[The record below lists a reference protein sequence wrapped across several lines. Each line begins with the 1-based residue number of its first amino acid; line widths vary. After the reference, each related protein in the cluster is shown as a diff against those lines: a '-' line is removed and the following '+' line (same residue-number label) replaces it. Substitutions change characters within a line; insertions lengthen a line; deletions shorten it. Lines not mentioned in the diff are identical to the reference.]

1 MPLFAE
7 EKTKRVSG
15 AWDLP
20 ESVPSRPMSDGSD
33 DSTVRHMSLT
43 ASLDASSVSAAPGE
57 ETAVPLQVRNSGAT
71 VEEYRFEVV
80 GACAA
85 WSSVEPAVL
94 SLYPGDTRTV
104 SLMLRPPRDATVP
117 AGETPFGIRVVP
129 TGEQDRTVVPEG
141 RVTVLP
147 FTATTAELV
156 PRSSH
161 GSRRGRHQLAV
172 DNRGNTPVTVR
183 LGAQPGTELA
193 RVAFDVAELQVGPG
207 QAEFGRL
214 RVRPAKRMWRGT
226 PVTHP
231 FQVFAATQVAE
242 GEEPVAPVLVDGSYQ
257 QEPLLPRWLPRA
269 LVTAAVLLIALAG
282 IWYALLR
289 PAVKSAAREA
299 VTPEAVRSAAAADKS
314 EAPNGGDTAGAGAD
328 GGAGDTAGA
337 DAGAGASTP
346 TPSPSAEAEAGASAG
361 AGTDDGAATPT
372 SAQVRVRDSVGGGT
386 NAATALQVPKGHT
399 FQLTDIVVQN
409 PQGDAGTV
417 VISAGTNS
425 SVLSLGL
432 ENFRDSD
439 YHFVTPILVPAGGK
453 VTMTIDCRKVGKPVG
468 ARTPARCS
476 ESLFLGGTMRAD
488 G

>member
-1 MPLFAE
+1 
-7 EKTKRVSG
+7 
-15 AWDLP
+15 
-20 ESVPSRPMSDGSD
+20 
-33 DSTVRHMSLT
+33 MSLT
-43 ASLDASSVSAAPGE
+43 ASLDESSVTAAPGE
-57 ETAVPLQVRNSGAT
+57 DTALPLRVLNSGQT

-85 WSSVEPAVL
+85 WSAVEPAVL
-94 SLYPGDTRTV
+94 SLYPGDSRTV
-104 SLMLRPPRDATVP
+104 SLMLRPPRDSTVL

-129 TGEQDRTVVPEG
+129 TSEPDGTVVPEG

-147 FTATTAELV
+147 FTETTAELV

-161 GSRRGRHQLAV
+161 GSRGGRHQFAV

-183 LGAQPGTELA
+183 LGAQPGSELA
-193 RVAFDVAELQVGPG
+193 RVAFAVPELQVAPG
-207 QAEFGRL
+207 QAEFGKL

-231 FQVFAATQVAE
+231 FQVFAAPQVAE
-242 GEEPVAPVLVDGSYQ
+242 GQEPVEPVLVDGSYQ
-257 QEPLLPRWLPRA
+257 QEPILPRWLPRA
-269 LVTAAVLLIALAG
+269 LITAAVLLIALVG
-282 IWYALLR
+282 LWYALLR

-299 VTPEAVRSAAAADKS
+299 VTPEAVRSAVAADKS
-314 EAPNGGDTAGAGAD
+314 KAPVQGDTSGAGSGGGD
-328 GGAGDTAGA
+328 
-337 DAGAGASTP
+337 
-346 TPSPSAEAEAGASAG
+346 SAG
-361 AGTDDGAATPT
+361 AGTGGSTSKPSPSPSPGAAGDSAASAAPT
-372 SAQVRVRDSVGGGT
+372 SAQVRVRDAVGGGSNT
-386 NAATALQVPKGHT
+386 STALQVPDGHT

-417 VISAGTNS
+417 TVSAGKDNR
-425 SVLSLGL
+425 VLSLGL

-468 ARTPARCS
+468 APAPTRCA
-476 ESLFLGGTMRAD
+476 ESLFLGGTMRPDSA

>member
-1 MPLFAE
+1 
-7 EKTKRVSG
+7 
-15 AWDLP
+15 
-20 ESVPSRPMSDGSD
+20 
-33 DSTVRHMSLT
+33 MSLT

-57 ETAVPLQVRNSGAT
+57 ETAVPVTVRNSGAT

-94 SLYPGDTRTV
+94 SLYPGDSRTV

-129 TGEQDRTVVPEG
+129 TGEQGRTVVPEG

-147 FTATTAELV
+147 FTGTTAELV

-161 GSRRGRHQLAV
+161 GSLRGRHQLAV

-183 LGAQPGTELA
+183 LGAQPGSELA
-193 RVAFDVAELQVGPG
+193 RVAFGVTELQVAPG
-207 QAEFGRL
+207 HAEFGRL
-214 RVRPAKRMWRGT
+214 RVSPVKRMWRGT

-242 GEEPVAPVLVDGSYQ
+242 GQEPVAPVLVDGSYQ

-269 LVTAAVLLIALAG
+269 LITAAVLLVALAG

-299 VTPEAVRSAAAADKS
+299 VTPEAVRSAAAADTSK
-314 EAPNGGDTAGAGAD
+314 APQQGDAAG
-328 GGAGDTAGA
+328 TGA
-337 DAGAGASTP
+337 DAGAGDAAGADSGGGASKP
-346 TPSPSAEAEAGASAG
+346 TASPSAEAEPSTAADAGAAV
-361 AGTDDGAATPT
+361 PT
-372 SAQVRVRDSVGGGT
+372 SAQVRVRDAVGGGT
-386 NAATALQVPKGHT
+386 NTGAALRVPKGHT

-417 VISAGTNS
+417 VISAGANT

-439 YHFVTPILVPAGGK
+439 YHFVTPILVPAGGR

-468 ARTPARCS
+468 ARTPSRCS
-476 ESLFLGGTMRAD
+476 ESLFLGGTMRPDSA

>member
-1 MPLFAE
+1 
-7 EKTKRVSG
+7 
-15 AWDLP
+15 
-20 ESVPSRPMSDGSD
+20 
-33 DSTVRHMSLT
+33 MSLT
-43 ASLDASSVSAAPGE
+43 ASLDATSVSAAPGE

-85 WSSVEPAVL
+85 WSAVEPAVL
-94 SLYPGDTRTV
+94 SLYPGDSRTV
-104 SLMLRPPRDATVP
+104 SLMLRPPRDATVA
-117 AGETPFGIRVVP
+117 AGETPFGVRVVP
-129 TGEQDRTVVPEG
+129 TGEQGGTVVPEG

-161 GSRRGRHQLAV
+161 GSLRGRHQLAV

-183 LGAQPGTELA
+183 LGAQPGSELA
-193 RVAFDVAELQVGPG
+193 RVDFAVSELQVAPG
-207 QAEFGRL
+207 HAEFGRL
-214 RVRPAKRMWRGT
+214 RVRPVKRMWRGT

-269 LVTAAVLLIALAG
+269 LITAAVLLIALVG
-282 IWYALLR
+282 MWYALLR

-299 VTPEAVRSAAAADKS
+299 VTPEAVRSAAAADRS
-314 EAPNGGDTAGAGAD
+314 AAPDRGDTAGATA
-328 GGAGDTAGA
+328 GAGAGETAGA
-337 DAGAGASTP
+337 DAGAGAAKP
-346 TPSPSAEAEAGASAG
+346 TPSPSAAANAEASAG
-361 AGTDDGAATPT
+361 PGPGAGADDGAAKPT

-386 NAATALQVPKGHT
+386 NTATALTVPKGQT

-417 VISAGTNS
+417 VVSAGANT

-439 YHFVTPILVPAGGK
+439 YHFVTPILVPAGGR
-453 VTMTIDCRKVGKPVG
+453 VTMTIDCRKIGKPVG
-468 ARTPARCS
+468 ARTPSRCS
-476 ESLFLGGTMRAD
+476 ESLFLGGTMRPDATN
-488 G
+488 

>member
-1 MPLFAE
+1 
-7 EKTKRVSG
+7 
-15 AWDLP
+15 
-20 ESVPSRPMSDGSD
+20 
-33 DSTVRHMSLT
+33 MSLT

-85 WSSVEPAVL
+85 WSAVEPALL
-94 SLYPGDTRTV
+94 SLYPGDSRAV

-117 AGETPFGIRVVP
+117 AGETPFGVRVVP
-129 TGEQDRTVVPEG
+129 TGEQGETVVPEG

-147 FTATTAELV
+147 FTETTAELV

-193 RVAFDVAELQVGPG
+193 RVAFDVSELQVAPG

-214 RVRPAKRMWRGT
+214 RVKPAKRMWRGT

-242 GEEPVAPVLVDGSYQ
+242 GQEPVEPVLVDGSYQ

-269 LVTAAVLLIALAG
+269 LITAAVLLIALAG

-299 VTPEAVRSAAAADKS
+299 ITPEAVRSAAAADKS
-314 EAPNGGDTAGAGAD
+314 KAPDQGDAAGTGAD
-328 GGAGDTAGA
+328 AGTGDTAGA
-337 DAGAGASTP
+337 DAGAGASKP
-346 TPSPSAEAEAGASAG
+346 TPSPSAEASTGAEAEAG
-361 AGTDDGAATPT
+361 DKAATPT
-372 SAQVRVRDSVGGGT
+372 SAQVRVRDSVGGGS
-386 NAATALQVPKGHT
+386 NSSTALQVPKGHT

-417 VISAGTNS
+417 VISAGENTS
-425 SVLSLGL
+425 ALSLGL

-468 ARTPARCS
+468 ARTPSRCS
-476 ESLFLGGTMRAD
+476 ESLLLGGTMRPDSA

>member
-1 MPLFAE
+1 
-7 EKTKRVSG
+7 
-15 AWDLP
+15 
-20 ESVPSRPMSDGSD
+20 
-33 DSTVRHMSLT
+33 MSLT

-57 ETAVPLQVRNSGAT
+57 ETAVPLQVRNSGQT

-85 WSSVEPAVL
+85 WSAVEPAVL
-94 SLYPGDTRTV
+94 SLYPGDSATV
-104 SLMLRPPRDATVP
+104 SLMLRPPRDSTVP

-129 TGEQDRTVVPEG
+129 TSEQGEAVVPEG

-161 GSRRGRHQLAV
+161 GSRRGQHQLAV

-193 RVAFDVAELQVGPG
+193 RVSFAVTELQVAPG
-207 QAEFGRL
+207 QAEFGKL

-226 PVTHP
+226 PLTHP

-242 GEEPVAPVLVDGSYQ
+242 GQEPVEPVLVDGSYQ

-269 LVTAAVLLIALAG
+269 LITAAVLLIALVG
-282 IWYALLR
+282 LWYAVLR

-314 EAPNGGDTAGAGAD
+314 KAPDQGDAAGTGAD
-328 GGAGDTAGA
+328 GGTGDSAGTGS
-337 DAGAGASTP
+337 GGGTSKPTP
-346 TPSPSAEAEAGASAG
+346 TPNPSATQDGA
-361 AGTDDGAATPT
+361 AATPT

-386 NAATALQVPKGHT
+386 NSGSALQVPDGHT

-417 VISAGTNS
+417 VISAGQQTR
-425 SVLSLGL
+425 VLSLGL

-468 ARTPARCS
+468 ARTPSRCS
-476 ESLFLGGTMRAD
+476 ESLFLGGTMRTESPA

>member
-1 MPLFAE
+1 
-7 EKTKRVSG
+7 
-15 AWDLP
+15 
-20 ESVPSRPMSDGSD
+20 
-33 DSTVRHMSLT
+33 MSLT
-43 ASLDASSVSAAPGE
+43 ASLDATSVSAAPGE

-85 WSSVEPAVL
+85 WSAVEPAVL
-94 SLYPGDTRTV
+94 SLYPGDSRTV

-117 AGETPFGIRVVP
+117 AGETPFGVRVVP
-129 TGEQDRTVVPEG
+129 TGEQGATVVPEG

-161 GSRRGRHQLAV
+161 GPLRGRHQLAV

-183 LGAQPGTELA
+183 LGAQPGSELA
-193 RVAFDVAELQVGPG
+193 RVDFAVSELQVAPG
-207 QAEFGRL
+207 HAEFGRL

-242 GEEPVAPVLVDGSYQ
+242 GEEPMPPVLVDGSYQ

-269 LVTAAVLLIALAG
+269 LITAAVLLIALAG

-314 EAPNGGDTAGAGAD
+314 NAPDPGDTAGATA
-328 GGAGDTAGA
+328 GAGDTAGA
-337 DAGAGASTP
+337 DAGAGATKP
-346 TPSPSAEAEAGASAG
+346 TPSPSAEAEAETEASADPKTG
-361 AGTDDGAATPT
+361 AGDGAATPT

-386 NAATALQVPKGHT
+386 NTATALTVPKGHT

-417 VISAGTNS
+417 VISAGANT

-439 YHFVTPILVPAGGK
+439 YHFVTPILVPAGGR
-453 VTMTIDCRKVGKPVG
+453 VTMTIDCRRVGKPVG
-468 ARTPARCS
+468 ARTPSRCS
-476 ESLFLGGTMRAD
+476 ESLFLGGTMRPD
-488 G
+488 STD

>member
-1 MPLFAE
+1 MPLASKRE
-7 EKTKRVSG
+7 TKRVSG

-20 ESVPSRPMSDGSD
+20 ESVPSRPMFDGSA
-33 DSTVRHMSLT
+33 DSTVRGMSLT
-43 ASLDASSVSAAPGE
+43 ASLDASSVNAAPGE
-57 ETAVPLQVRNSGAT
+57 ETAVPLQVRNSGPT

-85 WSSVEPAVL
+85 WSAVEPAVL
-94 SLYPGDTRTV
+94 SLYPGDSGTV
-104 SLMLRPPRDATVP
+104 SLVLRPPRDATVP
-117 AGETPFGIRVVP
+117 AGETPFGVRVVP
-129 TGEQDRTVVPEG
+129 TGEQSGTVVPEG
-141 RVTVLP
+141 RLTVLP

-172 DNRGNTPVTVR
+172 DNLGNTPVTVR

-193 RVAFDVAELQVGPG
+193 RVAFVAPELLIAPG

-214 RVRPAKRMWRGT
+214 RVRPAKRIWRGT

-242 GEEPVAPVLVDGSYQ
+242 GQEPVEPVLVDGSYQ
-257 QEPLLPRWLPRA
+257 QEPILPRWLPRA
-269 LVTAAVLLIALAG
+269 LITAAVLLIALVG
-282 IWYALLR
+282 LWYALLR

-314 EAPNGGDTAGAGAD
+314 KAPQQGDAAGAGAD
-328 GGAGDTAGA
+328 AGTGDS
-337 DAGAGASTP
+337 AGAGSGGGASKP
-346 TPSPSAEAEAGASAG
+346 TPSPSAEAGSEAGA
-361 AGTDDGAATPT
+361 GAATPT

-386 NAATALQVPKGHT
+386 NSAAALQVPDGHT

-417 VISAGTNS
+417 VVSAGSNT

-453 VTMTIDCRKVGKPVG
+453 VTMTIDCRKVGKPVA
-468 ARTPARCS
+468 ARTPSRCS

-488 G
+488 SAG

>member
-1 MPLFAE
+1 
-7 EKTKRVSG
+7 
-15 AWDLP
+15 
-20 ESVPSRPMSDGSD
+20 
-33 DSTVRHMSLT
+33 MSLT
-43 ASLDASSVSAAPGE
+43 ASLDATSVSAAPGE

-71 VEEYRFEVV
+71 VEEYRFEVI

-85 WSSVEPAVL
+85 WSAVEPAVL
-94 SLYPGDTRTV
+94 SLYPGDSRTV
-104 SLMLRPPRDATVP
+104 SLMLRPPRDATVQ
-117 AGETPFGIRVVP
+117 AGETPFGVRVVP
-129 TGEQDRTVVPEG
+129 TGEQGGTVVPEG

-147 FTATTAELV
+147 FTETTAELV

-161 GSRRGRHQLAV
+161 GSLRGRHQLAV

-183 LGAQPGTELA
+183 LGAQPGSELA
-193 RVAFDVAELQVGPG
+193 RVAFTVSELQVAPG
-207 QAEFGRL
+207 HAEFGRL

-242 GEEPVAPVLVDGSYQ
+242 GEEPMAPVLVDGSYQ

-269 LVTAAVLLIALAG
+269 LITAAVLLIALAG

-314 EAPNGGDTAGAGAD
+314 SAPDRGDTAGTGATA
-328 GGAGDTAGA
+328 GAGDASGA
-337 DAGAGASTP
+337 DAGASKP
-346 TPSPSAEAEAGASAG
+346 TPSPSAEAEASAG
-361 AGTDDGAATPT
+361 AEAADKAATPT

-386 NAATALQVPKGHT
+386 NAATALRVPAGHT

-417 VISAGTNS
+417 FISAGTNTR
-425 SVLSLGL
+425 VLSLGL

-468 ARTPARCS
+468 ARTPSRCS
-476 ESLFLGGTMRAD
+476 ESLFLGGTMRPD
-488 G
+488 PTD